1 MPSEN
6 IIPLFPLGVVLLPGM
21 GLPLHIF
28 EERYKKLIGECI
40 EREQEFGVVYYSGK
54 MMLRVGCTAEIVK
67 VLRSFENGKL
77 DILTTGM
84 RRFHIEELFESKP
97 YIEARVEF
105 IRDAEEIDD
114 DAMKSLIQKSTE
126 SLKQLYRINEDNERK
141 NNDTSRMTPEELSF
155 YIAST
160 HGFTLDEQQQFLEMR
175 STRERLQKGIESL
188 QKIIER
194 LRLSK
199 EIKRIFGRR
208 DDQGEITPM

>member
-1 MPSEN
+1 VSFEN

-21 GLPLHIF
+21 DLPLHIF
-28 EERYKKLIGECI
+28 EERYKKLIRECI
-40 EREQEFGVVYYSGK
+40 DTDQEFGVVYYSGK
-54 MMLRVGCTAEIVK
+54 MMLRVGCTAEISN
-67 VLRSFENGKL
+67 VLRSYEDGKM

-97 YIEARVEF
+97 YIEAKVEF
-105 IRDAEEIDD
+105 IRDIEEINDED
-114 DAMKSLIQKSTE
+114 MNLLIRKGADI
-126 SLKQLYRINEDNERK
+126 LKQLYRMSEDKER
-141 NNDTSRMTPEELSF
+141 DLSYMDPESLSF

-160 HGFTLDEQQQFLEMR
+160 HGFTLDEQQRFLEMR

-208 DDQGEITPM
+208 DDQGEITPL

>member
-1 MPSEN
+1 VSFED

-21 GLPLHIF
+21 DLPLHIF
-28 EERYKKLIGECI
+28 EERYKKLVGECI
-40 EREQEFGVVYYSGK
+40 ETDKEFGVVYYSGK
-54 MMLRVGCTAEIVK
+54 MMLRVGCTAEISK
-67 VLRSFENGKL
+67 VLKSYEDGKM

-84 RRFHIEELFESKP
+84 KRFHIQELFESKP
-97 YIEARVEF
+97 YIEAKVEF
-105 IRDAEEIDD
+105 IRDVEEMNDED
-114 DAMKSLIQKSTE
+114 MKSLIRE
-126 SLKQLYRINEDNERK
+126 GADSLRQLYMMSDDKER
-141 NNDTSRMTPEELSF
+141 DLSYMDPESLSF

-160 HGFTLDEQQQFLEMR
+160 QGFTLDEQQRFLEMK

-208 DDQGEITPM
+208 DDQGEITPL

>member
-1 MPSEN
+1 VSFED

-21 GLPLHIF
+21 DLPLHIF
-28 EERYKKLIGECI
+28 EERYKKLVGECI
-40 EREQEFGVVYYSGK
+40 ETDKEFGVVYYSGK
-54 MMLRVGCTAEIVK
+54 MMLRVGCTAEISK
-67 VLRSFENGKL
+67 VLKSYEDGKM

-84 RRFHIEELFESKP
+84 RRFHIQELFESKP
-97 YIEARVEF
+97 YIEAKVEF
-105 IRDAEEIDD
+105 IRDVEEMNDED
-114 DAMKSLIQKSTE
+114 MKSLIRE
-126 SLKQLYRINEDNERK
+126 GADSLRQLYRMSDDKER
-141 NNDTSRMTPEELSF
+141 DLSYMDPESLSF

-160 HGFTLDEQQQFLEMR
+160 QGFTLDEQQRFLEMK

-208 DDQGEITPM
+208 DDQGEITPL

>member
-1 MPSEN
+1 MSFED

-21 GLPLHIF
+21 DLPLHIF
-28 EERYKKLIGECI
+28 EERYKKLVGECI
-40 EREQEFGVVYYSGK
+40 ETDKEFGVVYYSGK
-54 MMLRVGCTAEIVK
+54 MMLRVGCTAEISK
-67 VLRSFENGKL
+67 VLKSYEDGKM

-84 RRFHIEELFESKP
+84 KRFHIQELFESKP
-97 YIEARVEF
+97 YIEAKVEF
-105 IRDAEEIDD
+105 IRDVEEMNDED
-114 DAMKSLIQKSTE
+114 MKSLIRE
-126 SLKQLYRINEDNERK
+126 GADSLRQLYMMSDDKER
-141 NNDTSRMTPEELSF
+141 DLSYMDPESLSF

-160 HGFTLDEQQQFLEMR
+160 QGFTLDEQQRFLEMK

-208 DDQGEITPM
+208 DDQGEITPL